1 MRLPC
6 LAILSFLALA
16 LGTDAEAAFI
26 TVNTPSDQFGEA
38 STECSLREAVQA
50 ANTDAAFG
58 GCVAGTAGSDA
69 ILLPVRPGGNVNYN
83 LSKVGGGE
91 DNNATGD
98 LDIRTPMSILG
109 LAVDGGDLDPEMVEL
124 ECRTDR
130 CFHVFSGGSLRLVSM
145 TLSGGDVTGFDDD
158 DGGLI
163 RRQFAGILDLENVVL
178 REGRAQNGGAI
189 AESGSGTTT
198 MDNVSIIDNRAAGGA
213 GWYHIGTG
221 TAQLNNVTFSGNVA
235 SVTGGAILLTG
246 PAVLRHLTVANN
258 GALDAAGRGGGL
270 RYVGNGDNTG
280 IQIFNSVFAGNWA
293 GASPGAA
300 DDVNCS
306 GNMLGT
312 RGHSLIQRG
321 ACAHSAIAGPQL
333 TGEARLA
340 PLFEYGRGMPTHALL
355 DGSPLINAGG
365 NGTLGAAC
373 LPTDAR
379 GVARSANQ
387 CDIGAYE
394 RVINHTV
401 NSAADFPDTNPG
413 NGICATSNGLCT
425 LRAAIDEARAT
436 VGPQMIRVPAGD
448 YAVSTV
454 ALGSIALWP
463 ITSARPRAITLLGD
477 VEAPASVGIRMVGQG
492 AAFDLLGPQGDDEIE
507 RRTIPALALLGISI
521 SDANRQAIGSVPGT
535 GIVDSGGA
543 LRVRASNL
551 LVYRSILRNNRV
563 TNGHGGAIGLV
574 RGFDTT
580 RRRATVTVEASAL
593 LDNVARAQGGLG
605 GGGGAIAAITEA
617 GLFERDP
624 LRVRNSTLS
633 GNRADGEGGA
643 ILGIGRVMFS
653 TIVGNQASNGGGLF
667 RRALL
672 PGELYLG
679 NSVVAGNTRL
689 LGSGGPDCATN
700 GGTFSPIITLG
711 YNLIGDAT
719 ECARNGDVATDLVN
733 PVPQV
738 GARRSDLGPA
748 PAHFPLPGSAIV
760 NAIPRER
767 CLDFLDGQRWLTDQ
781 NGDPRLSLSLNAPA
795 AFCDIGAVEGPVAP
809 LSDELFG
816 NGFESPTP

>member
-1 MRLPC
+1 MRLPVLTTLC
-6 LAILSFLALA
+6 CAALSS
-16 LGTDAEAAFI
+16 GVEAAII
-26 TVNTPSDQFGEA
+26 TVDTPSDQFGEEP
-38 STECSLREAVQA
+38 TECALREAVQA

-58 GCVAGTAGSDA
+58 GCSAGTSGPDT
-69 ILLPVRPGGNVNYN
+69 IFLPVRPGGNVNYT

-98 LDIRTPMSILG
+98 LDIRTPIAILG
-109 LAVDGGDLDPEMVEL
+109 VAVDAGDIDPEMVEL
-124 ECRTDR
+124 DCRVDR

-145 TLSGGDVTGFDDD
+145 TLSGGDVTGFADD

-163 RRQFAGILDLENVVL
+163 RRQFAGILDLDNMVL
-178 REGRAQNGGAI
+178 REGRAQSGGAI

-198 MDNVSIIDNRAAGGA
+198 MDNVAIIDNRAAGGA

-221 TAQLNNVTFSGNVA
+221 AAQLNNVTFSGNVA

-246 PAVLRHLTVANN
+246 PAVMRHLTVTNN
-258 GALDAAGRGGGL
+258 GALEAGGRGGGL
-270 RYVGNGDNTG
+270 RYVGNDDNIG
-280 IQIFNSVFAGNWA
+280 IQMFNSVFAGNWA
-293 GASPGAA
+293 GASPGAS
-300 DDVNCS
+300 DDVSC
-306 GNMLGT
+306 GNQMLGT
-312 RGHSLIQRG
+312 RGNTLIERG
-321 ACAHSAIAGPQL
+321 FCAHSAVIGPQL
-333 TGEARLA
+333 TGDARLA

-365 NGTLGAAC
+365 NGTFGAAC

-379 GVARSANQ
+379 GVPRIANQ

-401 NSAADFPDTNPG
+401 NSTADFPDANPG
-413 NGICATSNGLCT
+413 NGICATSNGQCT

-448 YAVSTV
+448 YPVSTV
-454 ALGSIALWP
+454 ASGSIAMWP
-463 ITSARPRAITLLGD
+463 INSARPRAITILGD
-477 VEAPASVGIRMVGQG
+477 INAPANVGIRIVGEG
-492 AAFDLLGPQGDDEIE
+492 TAFDLIGPQGNNEIE

-521 SDANRQAIGSVPGT
+521 SDANRLAIGSIVST
-535 GIVDSGGA
+535 GVIDSGGA
-543 LRVRASNL
+543 VRVRAGNL

-593 LDNVARAQGGLG
+593 LDNVARAQGGLW
-605 GGGGAIAAITEA
+605 GGGGAISAITET

-643 ILGIGRVMFS
+643 IFGIGRVMFS
-653 TIVGNQASNGGGLF
+653 TIVGNHASSGGGVF
-667 RRALL
+667 RRATL

-679 NSVVAGNTRL
+679 NSVVAGNTRVL
-689 LGSGGPDCATN
+689 ASGGPDCATN
-700 GGTFSPIITLG
+700 GGTFNPIISLG

-719 ECARNGDVATDLVN
+719 QCARNGDVATDLVN
-733 PVPQV
+733 PAPQV
-738 GARRSDLGPA
+738 GVRRSDLGPA

-760 NAIPRER
+760 NAIPRDR
-767 CLDFLDGQRWLTDQ
+767 CLDFLDGQRWLIDQ
-781 NGDPRLSLSLNAPA
+781 NGDPRLTINSNSPT
-795 AFCDIGAVEGPVAP
+795 AFCDIGAIEGPVEP
-809 LSDELFG
+809 PGDELFA
-816 NGFESPTP
+816 NGFEPAAP